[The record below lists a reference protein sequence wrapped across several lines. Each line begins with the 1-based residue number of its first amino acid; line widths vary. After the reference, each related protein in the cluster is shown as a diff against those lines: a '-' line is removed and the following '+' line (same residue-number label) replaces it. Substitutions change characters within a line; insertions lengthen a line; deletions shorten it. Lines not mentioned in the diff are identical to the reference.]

1 MSASGHLHIYI
12 YEYDVQGPGLRLI
25 NIYAGL
31 TERGSL
37 ACRVCS
43 GDRNHRCVVD
53 DQKQEDKIGDRE
65 SSVGTAATGRM
76 LARRGSTDAGSIPRP
91 YGKGV
96 GSLFLILSPPT
107 PPASPRVSFQCRLT
121 RTRAHAHIHLHSTHT
136 HTHTHSQRTPHSH
149 TPTQTSNDSNGTTW
163 PTTPCDVV

>member
-96 GSLFLILSPPT
+96 GSLFLILSPP
-107 PPASPRVSFQCRLT
+107 PASPRVSFQCRLT